1 MRWAVLS
8 LFVALAAS
16 FAAMPGIASSYTLGI
31 FGNANMDDSINE
43 LDIAYVE
50 GIINGTYDPTR
61 LADANYDGKV
71 NAKDIEH
78 IQHIIKGDESTLTI
92 IDTAN
97 RTVTLKMPID
107 RIVAL
112 TDDSAEALR
121 VLHSIDKVV
130 GVSIETLENS
140 AYLPEFSQ
148 LPNVGKWS
156 EPDIEKIL
164 LMEPDLVISYKS
176 ATSKY
181 LEPMLNDTGISI
193 VALDLY
199 RANDLPAEMKMLG
212 YIVNKTTEADS
223 YLGWF
228 NRVTDVVSEKISE
241 IPENKRT
248 RVYLEGASD
257 LKTYTKGRGADLVC
271 TMAGGVNIASELT
284 GLYPEVESEWVIA
297 QNPEVIVR
305 LTQPSE
311 IPCGYATDDP
321 SGFET
326 KRRELLTRTGWSNIT
341 AVKEGRVYLLL
352 YEFGASPGVPVAIA
366 YLAKWF
372 YPELFE
378 DLNPQA
384 VHQEYLELQGF
395 DYDLKNHGVFVYP
408 SMEGN

>member
-1 MRWAVLS
+1 MRLTVLL
-8 LFVALAAS
+8 LFMILVAT
-16 FAAMPGIASSYTLGI
+16 PGAASSYTLKV
-31 FGNANMDDSINE
+31 FGNANMDDTIDES
-43 LDIAYVE
+43 DIAYTR
-50 GIINGTYDPTR
+50 GIIDGKEKNTEF
-61 LADANYDGKV
+61 ADANYDGKV
-71 NAKDIEH
+71 DSRDIEQ
-78 IQHIIKGDESTLTI
+78 IQHIIQGDESILTL

-97 RTVTLKMPID
+97 RTVTLEMPIN

-121 VLHSIDKVV
+121 ILHSIDKVV
-130 GVSIETLENS
+130 GVSIETLENT

-148 LPNVGKWS
+148 MPNVGKWN

-164 LMEPDLVISYKS
+164 LLEPDLVISYKS

-181 LEPMLNDTGISI
+181 LEPMLNGTGISI

-212 YIVNKTTEADS
+212 YIVNRTAEADN
-223 YLGWF
+223 YLEWF
-228 NRVTDVVSEKISE
+228 NRVTDTVDEKISE

-271 TMAGGVNIASELT
+271 TMAGGVNIASNLT
-284 GLYPEVESEWVIA
+284 GLYPDVESEWVIV
-297 QNPEVIVR
+297 QNPDVIVR
-305 LTQPSE
+305 FTQPSE
-311 IPCGYATDDP
+311 IACGYATNDP
-321 SGFET
+321 SGFEA
-326 KRRELLTRTGWSNIT
+326 KRREILSRTGWGNIT

-378 DLNPQA
+378 DLDPQT
-384 VHQEYLELQGF
+384 VHKEYLELQGF

-408 SMEGN
+408 LHGGSR